1 MTGYGRG
8 AAERSGRRA
17 TVEIRSV
24 NHRFLD
30 IKLRG
35 AALDPAVEEQITARL
50 RDIVERGAVTVAIHV
65 ERRGPAASVRID
77 PAAARAAH
85 AALAQLAADLGT
97 APPSLDLV
105 VAQPGVIVAAD
116 DEDDTGT
123 SEAVLAAADEAL
135 TGLTAMRALEGSHL
149 GQDLGERLDVLSAT
163 FGELG
168 ALASAAPDEARRRLA
183 DRLSRLLDG
192 DAVDPGRLAQEV
204 AVLADK
210 MDITEE
216 IVRARSHVEQLR
228 ALIAPIGA
236 DGGGA
241 APSGPAP
248 ARARASTQS
257 ERTAGRAVGR
267 RLDFLVQE
275 LGRELNTMGSKS
287 SSIEIVRRVVAAK
300 AELEKVREQV
310 QNVE

>member
-35 AALDPAVEEQITARL
+35 SALDPTVEEQVTARL
-50 RDIVERGAVTVAIHV
+50 RDTVERGAVTVAVHI
-65 ERRGPAASVRID
+65 ERRGPATVRID
-77 PAAARAAH
+77 AVAARAAH

-97 APPSLDLV
+97 APPTLDLV
-105 VAQPGVIVAAD
+105 VGQPGVMVAAD
-116 DEDDTGT
+116 DGDDTG
-123 SEAVLAAADEAL
+123 SGEAVLVATEEAL
-135 TGLTAMRALEGSHL
+135 AGLTAMRALEGAHL
-149 GQDLGERLDVLSAT
+149 GRDLGERLDVLTTT

-168 ALASAAPDEARRRLA
+168 ALAAAAPEEARRRLA

-210 MDITEE
+210 LDITEE

-228 ALIAPIGA
+228 TLIAPIVE
-236 DGGGA
+236 GGA
-241 APSGPAP
+241 VKPSGPAP

-257 ERTAGRAVGR
+257 ERTGGRAVGR

-300 AELEKVREQV
+300 AELEKIREQV

>member
-35 AALDPAVEEQITARL
+35 AALDPAVEDQVTARL
-50 RDIVERGAVTVAIHV
+50 RDAVERGAVTVAIHV
-65 ERRGPAASVRID
+65 ERGGPAAAVRID
-77 PAAARAAH
+77 PVAARAVH
-85 AALAQLAADLGT
+85 AAFSQLATDLGI
-97 APPSLDLV
+97 APPTLDLV
-105 VAQPGVIVAAD
+105 LSQPGVLVAASD
-116 DEDDTGT
+116 DDDGT
-123 SEAVLAAADEAL
+123 SSAAAVLAAADEAL
-135 TGLTAMRALEGSHL
+135 AGLTAMRALEGANL
-149 GQDLGERLDVLSAT
+149 GRDVGERLDALST
-163 FGELG
+163 YFGELA
-168 ALASAAPDEARRRLA
+168 ALAAAAPDEARRRLA
-183 DRLSRLLDG
+183 ERLARLLDG
-192 DAVDPGRLAQEV
+192 DAVDPARLAQEV

-210 MDITEE
+210 LDVTEE
-216 IVRARSHVEQLR
+216 IVRAGTHVEQLR
-228 ALIAPIGA
+228 GLIGPASGPVPAAAGK
-236 DGGGA
+236 GGG
-241 APSGPAP
+241 
-248 ARARASTQS
+248 RAI
-257 ERTAGRAVGR
+257 GR

-275 LGRELNTMGSKS
+275 LGRELNTMGAKS